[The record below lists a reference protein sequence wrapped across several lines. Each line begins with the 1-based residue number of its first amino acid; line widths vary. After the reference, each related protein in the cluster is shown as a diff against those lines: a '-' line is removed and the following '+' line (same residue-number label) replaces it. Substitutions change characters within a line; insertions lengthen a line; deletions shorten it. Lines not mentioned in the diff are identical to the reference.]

1 MTKNQINRLQMKK
14 TVIATLGETAGSHAG
29 VPAVGQCCDEL
40 AEVASTIEDLAV
52 IQMSRSG
59 FAEAKRTAK
68 LQLGD
73 LANEVAAAVVSYAGS
88 IDDEVLAG
96 RCKFSRS
103 AITKDLDPEVIA
115 RCMDIH
121 ATATEVA
128 GSLGEFGVTV
138 AKLSSL
144 KKKIDTFDNLST
156 KPRQAVGKSSSATKR
171 LPTLFRQASRLLRL
185 RLDKVMVQYQATQP
199 DLYNRYRTARK
210 VVDVSNAAPGNVVP
224 TPAVNP
230 VPKAA

>member
-14 TVIATLGETAGSHAG
+14 TVIATLGETSGSHAG
-29 VPAVGQCCDEL
+29 IPAVGQCCDEL
-40 AEVASTIEDLAV
+40 AEVTSTIEDLAV
-52 IQMSRSG
+52 IQMSKSG
-59 FAEAKRTAK
+59 FAEAKKTSK
-68 LQLGD
+68 IQLGD

-96 RCKFSRS
+96 RCEFSRS
-103 AITKDLDPEVIA
+103 QITKGPDPEVIA
-115 RCMDIH
+115 RCKDIH

-128 GSLGEFGVTV
+128 GSLGEFGVTP

-144 KKKIDTFDNLST
+144 QGKIDTFDKLST

-171 LPTLFRQASRLLRL
+171 LPTLFRQASRILRL
-185 RLDKVMVQYQATQP
+185 RLDKVMVQYKAIQP

-210 VVDVSNAAPGNVVP
+210 VVDLANATPGEVVP
-224 TPAVNP
+224 PPAVNP
-230 VPKAA
+230 VSKAA